1 MMTSDKR
8 MALIVAQP
16 GPLRDGLKALLMT
29 VPQIET
35 VMQVSDVSSVRA
47 AIAQDRPVL
56 VLLDTNFTNGNGPS
70 TVVKLIKAEGSQS
83 RCLVLAD
90 NIQQQQ
96 QAKAAGADVVL
107 FKGFPAVRLFE
118 TIEEL
123 LSKPEAV

>member
-29 VPQIET
+29 VPQIKAVIQMSNVSP
-35 VMQVSDVSSVRA
+35 VMA
-47 AIAQDRPVL
+47 AIARHHPIL
-56 VLLDTNFTNGNGPS
+56 VLLDTKFTNGNGRS
-70 TVVKLIKAEGSQS
+70 TMVKLIKAEGTQS

-96 QAKAAGADVVL
+96 QATIAGADVVL
-107 FKGFPAVRLFE
+107 FKGFPAVRLFD

-123 LSKPEAV
+123 LSKPEAL

>member
-1 MMTSDKR
+1 MTSDKR

-96 QAKAAGADVVL
+96 QATIAGADVAL
-107 FKGFPAVRLFE
+107 LKGLPAARLFE

>member
-1 MMTSDKR
+1 MMTNDKR

-70 TVVKLIKAEGSQS
+70 TVVKLIKAGGSQS

-96 QAKAAGADVVL
+96 QAKAAGADVAL

-123 LSKPEAV
+123 LSKPEAL